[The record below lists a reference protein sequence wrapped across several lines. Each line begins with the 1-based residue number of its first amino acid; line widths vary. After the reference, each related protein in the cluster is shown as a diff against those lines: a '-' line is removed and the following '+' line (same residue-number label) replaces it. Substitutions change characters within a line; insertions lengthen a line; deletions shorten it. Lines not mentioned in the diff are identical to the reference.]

1 MYTKPLIDRS
11 LATVDVS
18 ADLDVIGRLLLA
30 AALNSGFRAKLL
42 RDPNLAVREGFGG
55 ERFPIT
61 EATLNLMGSIQVS
74 SLPDFISQLDARLS
88 SLLLKNGLVE

>member
-30 AALNSGFRAKLL
+30 AALNSGFCAKLL
-42 RDPNLAVREGFGG
+42 RDPRLAVREGFGG

-61 EATLNLMGSIQVS
+61 DATLNLMASIQVS
-74 SLPDFISQLDARLS
+74 SLPDFVRKLDVGLS
-88 SLLLKNGLVE
+88 RRLLKNGLVD

>member
-42 RDPNLAVREGFGG
+42 RDPRLAVRDGFGG

-61 EATLNLMGSIQVS
+61 DATLNLMASIQVS
-74 SLPDFISQLDARLS
+74 TLTDFVRQLDDGLS
-88 SLLLKNGLVE
+88 SRLLKNGLVG

>member
-18 ADLDVIGRLLLA
+18 VDLNVVGRLLLA
-30 AALNSGFRAKLL
+30 ASLNSGFCAKLL
-42 RDPNLAVREGFGG
+42 RDPRLAVREGFGG

-61 EATLNLMGSIQVS
+61 EATLDLMASIRVS
-74 SLPDFISQLDARLS
+74 TLPDFIRQLDAGVS
-88 SLLLKNGLVE
+88 SRLLKNGLVD